1 METKINSSFIVQIL
15 IINVILSI
23 VCITVLTIKVY
34 PSFSE
39 IQDKKSELSE
49 KYETFKRVSK
59 EGLTFNEFVEEKNKD
74 TNATEYLK
82 DLIKVIPESF
92 YNKNIKNTD
101 SWDFLASIQ
110 SKISKLEKQK
120 KDKLLEQRDQKIED
134 ILPSYSDSLVSV
146 SSQNNLTDF
155 KFVSYVE
162 SLLYAFNLVSDN
174 PIWIADVVP
183 VKEFTDNASSK
194 NISNSVDTNIFYI
207 PLKLSVTGRKTDI
220 IDFLHF
226 VENVGN
232 IRVEKWEEVTFYQD
246 EEIKKVLPW
255 ENKNLYQNQ
264 IFDIEVMRMNSYL
277 DSKLSPSNLSLIDL
291 VKKEQANESM
301 SIELQLRF
309 YVKWLPDYLVKKS
322 IKDTLDTYE
331 VLSKKVDKKMREL
344 SLKQFETSEEILLV
358 NSVKTL
364 NFDLQKL
371 APQIK
376 EMRLALAK
384 SEWIDALYRKSTN
397 YALKFDSIDKTL
409 DKIDKKLQVNTNK
422 K

>member
-1 METKINSSFIVQIL
+1 METKINNNFIVQIL
-15 IINVILSI
+15 IVNIVIS
-23 VCITVLTIKVY
+23 VVFVFVLIGKVI
-34 PSFSE
+34 PSFNE
-39 IQDKKSELSE
+39 IEAKKSELSE
-49 KYETFKRVSK
+49 KYETFKRISK
-59 EGLTFNEFVEEKNKD
+59 EWLTFNEFIEEKNKD

-101 SWDFLASIQ
+101 SWDFLTFIQ
-110 SKISKLEKQK
+110 SKITKLDKQK
-120 KDKLLEQRDQKIED
+120 KDKLLEQRDETIEN

-146 SSQNNLTDF
+146 SNQNNLTDF

-162 SLLYAFNLVSDN
+162 SLLYAFNLTSESPLWISD
-174 PIWIADVVP
+174 IVP
-183 VKEFTDNASSK
+183 VKEFTDSTNK
-194 NISNSVDTNIFYI
+194 NIGNSVDTNIFYI
-207 PLKLSVTGRKTDI
+207 PLKLSLTGRKTDV

-232 IRVEKWEEVTFYQD
+232 IRVEKWEEVTFYKD
-246 EEIKKVLPW
+246 EQIKKTLPW
-255 ENKNLYQNQ
+255 TNRDLYQNQ
-264 IFDIEVMRMNSYL
+264 IFDIEVMRMSSYL
-277 DSKLSPSNLSLIDL
+277 DSKLSPSNMSLIDL

-301 SIELQLRF
+301 DIELQLKF

-322 IKDTLDTYE
+322 IKDTLDTYDT
-331 VLSKKVDKKMREL
+331 LSKKVDRKMKEL

-371 APQIK
+371 APQMK
-376 EMRLALAK
+376 EMKLALAK
-384 SEWIDALYRKSTN
+384 SEGIDSLYRKSTN
-397 YALKFDSIDKTL
+397 YALKFEMIEKTL
-409 DKIDKKLQVNTNK
+409 EKIDKKLQINTNK